1 MDKKEREPSRLSP
14 IRITSDELTVWR
26 SARENRFRWVQRLVR
41 YLPRG
46 KGWVPRRLG
55 RTVFKN
61 TKGLIRI
68 WNGVL
73 LPVNPD
79 SLEFYI
85 ALSNSKG
92 CVVTEMCQRVLNPG
106 NCFFDIGA
114 NIGSVSLSLAKAFKD
129 QVYIHA
135 FEPQAILARHVSIS
149 AALNGFENLFAYQ
162 TLVGEAEGEADLFVP
177 DSLIFA
183 SLMPERNPSQTT
195 KTVRCRMISLDH
207 QIQVGALP
215 PPDVIK
221 VDVEGAEFQIFK
233 GMERLIR
240 THGPVIV
247 FEANEHLCRFGET
260 PPQLIEYL
268 KSLFEYDFYLLRDD
282 PLRDDRI
289 VKIDNINLEPNG
301 QNFLAVPAKDIEIK
315 RRLSL
320 TGIK

>member
-1 MDKKEREPSRLSP
+1 MDKKEQKPAQLRP
-14 IRITSDELTVWR
+14 INIAPDELTTWR
-26 SARENRFRWVQRLVR
+26 SAREDRFRWVQRLVR

-85 ALSNSKG
+85 ALSNAHG
-92 CVVTEMCQRVLNPG
+92 CVVTEMCQRVLHPG

-114 NIGSVSLSLAKAFKD
+114 NIGSVSLGLAKAFKD

-135 FEPQAILARHVSIS
+135 FEPQATLARHVSIS
-149 AALNGFENLFAYQ
+149 AALNGFENVFAYQ

-177 DSLIFA
+177 DNLTLA
-183 SLMPERNPSQTT
+183 SLKPERNPSQTT

-215 PPDVIK
+215 LPDIVK
-221 VDVEGAEFQIFK
+221 VDAEGAEFQIFK
-233 GMERLIR
+233 GMEHLIR
-240 THGPVIV
+240 TRSPVIA
-247 FEANEHLCRFGET
+247 FEANETVSNIFGIT
-260 PPQLIEYL
+260 RSQLFEYL
-268 KSLFEYDFYLLRDD
+268 GSLADYDFYLLGED

-289 VKIDNINLEPNG
+289 VKIDNVTLGSND
-301 QNFLAVPAKDIEIK
+301 QNFLTVPRKEMEIRK
-315 RRLSL
+315 RLPL
-320 TGIK
+320 

>member
-1 MDKKEREPSRLSP
+1 MDKKEQKPAQLRP
-14 IRITSDELTVWR
+14 INIAPDELTAWR
-26 SARENRFRWVQRLVR
+26 SAKEDRFNWVQRLVR

-114 NIGSVSLSLAKAFKD
+114 NIGSVSLGLAKAFKD

-135 FEPQAILARHVSIS
+135 FEPQAALARHVSIS
-149 AALNGFENLFAYQ
+149 AALNGFENVFAYQ

-177 DSLIFA
+177 VRSTLA
-183 SLMPERNPSQTT
+183 SLMPELNPSQTT

-215 PPDVIK
+215 LPDILK

-233 GMERLIR
+233 GMEHVIR
-240 THGPVIV
+240 TRSPVIV
-247 FEANEHLCRFGET
+247 FEADETILKVFGMT
-260 PPQLIEYL
+260 RSQ
-268 KSLFEYDFYLLRDD
+268 LFEYLGSLGDYEFYRLGTDH
-282 PLRDDRI
+282 LRDDRI
-289 VKIDNINLEPNG
+289 VKIDNITLEPDDHD
-301 QNFLAVPAKDIEIK
+301 FLAVPRKEIEI
-315 RRLSL
+315 RDRLL
-320 TGIK
+320 L